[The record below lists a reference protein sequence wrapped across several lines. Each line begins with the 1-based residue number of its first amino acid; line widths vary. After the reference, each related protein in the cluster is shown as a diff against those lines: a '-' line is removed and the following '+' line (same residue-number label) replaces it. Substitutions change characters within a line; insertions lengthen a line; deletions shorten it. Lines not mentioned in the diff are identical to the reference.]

1 MTQRVRQSLKAVR
14 NSLWFV
20 PGLMTLGAIALAS
33 MMVHLD
39 QRLDAASRPNSI
51 WLFGGG
57 PESARGV
64 LSAIAGTTITVA
76 ATVFSIM
83 VVALQLASSQF
94 TPRLLGSLM
103 RDRGNQYTL
112 GVFIG
117 TFTYSLLVLRTVRSL
132 SEAGAAFIPSASVS
146 LAIVLAI
153 ASIAFLIFFIHH
165 SARSMQASNVIARAA
180 EDALHLTDRIYPE
193 QAESNATH
201 RSQPQFDSPVVI
213 QSDRAGY
220 LETVDISRLISIAG
234 STGLLL
240 RIDLKIG
247 DYLLPGAVLIT
258 ASVSSP
264 LAVAQLALLDGAIG
278 ANAAI
283 RAAFTIS
290 KERNEH
296 DDLAYSV
303 QRLADIAVKALSPGI
318 NDPTTAILCIDRL
331 SEIVAYAGS
340 RTPLPCIYDDAEG
353 ETRLLWQHD
362 PFDQIVGIAFRGVSR
377 YGADNARVLVYVARM
392 MSMLASL
399 LPEQRLAPLREEAR
413 ALAENGKAGLT
424 LEQER
429 AALAA
434 WTTWATI

>member
-33 MMVHLD
+33 MMVQFD
-39 QRLDAASRPNSI
+39 QRLDAESRPNSI

-117 TFTYSLLVLRTVRSL
+117 TFTYSLLVLRTVRSP

-165 SARSMQASNVIARAA
+165 SARSMQASNVIVR
-180 EDALHLTDRIYPE
+180 TRP
-193 QAESNATH
+193 
-201 RSQPQFDSPVVI
+201 RM
-213 QSDRAGY
+213 R
-220 LETVDISRLISIAG
+220 
-234 STGLLL
+234 
-240 RIDLKIG
+240 
-247 DYLLPGAVLIT
+247 
-258 ASVSSP
+258 
-264 LAVAQLALLDGAIG
+264 
-278 ANAAI
+278 
-283 RAAFTIS
+283 FT
-290 KERNEH
+290 
-296 DDLAYSV
+296 
-303 QRLADIAVKALSPGI
+303 
-318 NDPTTAILCIDRL
+318 
-331 SEIVAYAGS
+331 
-340 RTPLPCIYDDAEG
+340 
-353 ETRLLWQHD
+353 
-362 PFDQIVGIAFRGVSR
+362 
-377 YGADNARVLVYVARM
+377 
-392 MSMLASL
+392 
-399 LPEQRLAPLREEAR
+399 
-413 ALAENGKAGLT
+413 
-424 LEQER
+424 
-429 AALAA
+429 
-434 WTTWATI
+434 